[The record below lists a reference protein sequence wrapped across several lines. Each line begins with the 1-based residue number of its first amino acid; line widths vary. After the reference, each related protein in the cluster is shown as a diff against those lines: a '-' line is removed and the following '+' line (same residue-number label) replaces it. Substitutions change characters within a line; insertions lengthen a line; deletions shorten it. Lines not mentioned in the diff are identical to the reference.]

1 VPSLQGA
8 PGDEHTTKATQPRCP
23 PISEPG
29 GGGGGGGVA
38 RLGIGLA
45 PPPLGRTVQP
55 SVYATGEVGWE
66 AGPNPLSWAALREG
80 GPAARV

>member
-29 GGGGGGGVA
+29 EGVGGVGVA